1 MPKPNYVLS
10 DYLKQEL
17 YKLVCIR
24 LGFPIR
30 SKLDCRKLSEQITV
44 EGLSSI
50 SESSLYRLFLLRG
63 SLNRPYLHTLDIL
76 ARFCGFKG
84 WNDFEEQQN
93 KIDTFVRGFGK
104 FPQNKLTVKSLITVC
119 IHTEEIKPLYY
130 YTEQFN
136 EVDDT
141 EIKVKF
147 AEEIFHST
155 LTNSDNRL
163 FFREFCGFPIVR
175 EYFFEFLADPT
186 FSIPNYEEGILCY
199 LKGLRGDDSVK
210 DLRDVVF
217 GNCLLLRHY
226 FINQQRAKALLIG
239 EKLFVHLNVNEH
251 QLNDIGVFPSARYLS
266 CKILFIELNGDT
278 HEMREF
284 IEWMFEWMTKRIH
297 YQTIE
302 EQRII
307 FYSVGECFL
316 LSALI
321 DLHFHDRLKALF
333 SQLFD
338 VMPNKLF
345 HQKLHKII
353 PYFDQNGSIY
363 HLLNGSNLN

>member
-1 MPKPNYVLS
+1 
-10 DYLKQEL
+10 
-17 YKLVCIR
+17 
-24 LGFPIR
+24 
-30 SKLDCRKLSEQITV
+30 
-44 EGLSSI
+44 
-50 SESSLYRLFLLRG
+50 
-63 SLNRPYLHTLDIL
+63 
-76 ARFCGFKG
+76 
-84 WNDFEEQQN
+84 
-93 KIDTFVRGFGK
+93 
-104 FPQNKLTVKSLITVC
+104 
-119 IHTEEIKPLYY
+119 LYY

-199 LKGLRGDDSVK
+199 LKGLRGDESVR

-217 GNCLLLRHY
+217 GNCLLFRHY

-266 CKILFIELNGDT
+266 CKILFIELNGDK